1 MNTSL
6 ELFTTLIFVY
16 PSASGRRRPLHL
28 WKKNRVTFPYRNSFL
43 KMLRIARQAGLVG
56 VRSTTVN
63 GWGASLSRSAQ
74 QVAKVNMS
82 TQITPFLLAD
92 IGEGIAE
99 VELMQW
105 FVKEGD
111 VIKSFD
117 RICEVQSD
125 KATVEITSR
134 YDGKVAKVHFEEGAI
149 VPVGAA
155 LVDMLTSADVSAP
168 KAKLGDDSTPK
179 LSVPEAPKA
188 VAPEAAPSPAPVSSG
203 FADLSDN
210 DKVKATP
217 AVRKIAKENN
227 IDLRTV
233 SASGPQG
240 RVLKE
245 DILAYLQGGA
255 RAVAPAAGSGGATF
269 QPPAA
274 TFTPP
279 VVMAE
284 DERIPIRGVARLMV
298 KSMQAAQT
306 VQHLTLMEEVTMDEM
321 VALRSTLKSSA
332 EKQGLKLSYMPF
344 IIKAASMALQQYP
357 QLNSTV
363 NADVTE
369 VVRHASHN
377 IGVAMDTPNGLMV
390 PVIKAVQTKSIFELA
405 AEMMSLQEKGAAGK
419 LTEKDL
425 QGGTFTLTNIGSI
438 GGTYATP
445 VLVVPQVAIGAFGR
459 LQVLPRYVGE
469 NGKPATP
476 ADVAN
481 GKATSVPAT
490 VMNISWSA
498 DHRVVDGATVA
509 RFNNVW
515 RGYMEEPSTM
525 MSNMR

>member
-1 MNTSL
+1 
-6 ELFTTLIFVY
+6 
-16 PSASGRRRPLHL
+16 
-28 WKKNRVTFPYRNSFL
+28 
-43 KMLRIARQAGLVG
+43 
-56 VRSTTVN
+56 
-63 GWGASLSRSAQ
+63 
-74 QVAKVNMS
+74 
-82 TQITPFLLAD
+82 
-92 IGEGIAE
+92 
-99 VELMQW
+99 
-105 FVKEGD
+105 
-111 VIKSFD
+111 
-117 RICEVQSD
+117 
-125 KATVEITSR
+125 
-134 YDGKVAKVHFEEGAI
+134 
-149 VPVGAA
+149 
-155 LVDMLTSADVSAP
+155 
-168 KAKLGDDSTPK
+168 
-179 LSVPEAPKA
+179 
-188 VAPEAAPSPAPVSSG
+188 
-203 FADLSDN
+203 
-210 DKVKATP
+210 
-217 AVRKIAKENN
+217 
-227 IDLRTV
+227 
-233 SASGPQG
+233 
-240 RVLKE
+240 
-245 DILAYLQGGA
+245 
-255 RAVAPAAGSGGATF
+255 
-269 QPPAA
+269 
-274 TFTPP
+274 
-279 VVMAE
+279 
-284 DERIPIRGVARLMV
+284 
-298 KSMQAAQT
+298 
-306 VQHLTLMEEVTMDEM
+306 
-321 VALRSTLKSSA
+321 
-332 EKQGLKLSYMPF
+332 MPF